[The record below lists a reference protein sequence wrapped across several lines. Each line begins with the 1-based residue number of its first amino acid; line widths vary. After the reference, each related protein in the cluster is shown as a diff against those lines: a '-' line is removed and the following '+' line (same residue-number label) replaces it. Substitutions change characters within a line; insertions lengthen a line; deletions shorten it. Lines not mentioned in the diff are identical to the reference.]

1 MNLEQI
7 IRFDLRLTGPCTQC
21 HNGPVKQIY
30 SIEDLAEYTRKYP
43 LHMNI
48 PYTIVIERVINK
60 KVTDKYKILV
70 GDKLIYPND
79 IDAFLKDQYKK
90 TFNFDLKKTEK
101 KPVML
106 DGVPGH
112 CFVRWHYL
120 TNADV
125 FVERK
130 TLNQILP
137 VKTGTP
143 PIMLF
148 LPIKTGKPPVGLVEL
163 FNKKTENVR

>member
-1 MNLEQI
+1 MNNENVKFCLH
-7 IRFDLRLTGPCTQC
+7 LTGPCTQC
-21 HNGPVKQIY
+21 HNGPVKQIS
-30 SIEDLAEYTRKYP
+30 SIEDLAEYTRRYP

-48 PYTIVIERVINK
+48 PYTIVIERVIDK

-79 IDAFLKDQYKK
+79 IDAFLKDQYKN
-90 TFNFDLKKTEK
+90 TFNFDLKKTEN

-120 TNADV
+120 DDDV
-125 FVERK
+125 FVERE
-130 TLNQILP
+130 TLNQIWP

-143 PIMLF
+143 P
-148 LPIKTGKPPVGLVEL
+148 VGLVEL
-163 FNKKTENVR
+163 LNQKTEKVY

>member
-1 MNLEQI
+1 MAKVVE
-7 IRFDLRLTGPCTQC
+7 FYLRHSGPCTQC
-21 HNGPVKQIY
+21 HNGPFKQIS
-30 SIEDLAEYTRKYP
+30 SIEDLAKYTAHYP

-48 PYTIVIERVINK
+48 PHTIIIERVIDK
-60 KVTDKYKILV
+60 KVTDKYTILV
-70 GDKLIYPND
+70 GDRLIYPND
-79 IDAFLKDQYKK
+79 IETFLMDQYKK
-90 TFNFDLKKTEK
+90 TFNFDLNKTEN

-106 DGVPGH
+106 DSIPGH
-112 CFVRWHYL
+112 IFVRWHYL
-120 TNADV
+120 TDADI

-148 LPIKTGKPPVGLVEL
+148 LSIKTGKPPVGLVEL
-163 FNKKTENVR
+163 FDRKIENAR

>member
-1 MNLEQI
+1 MNNENVE
-7 IRFDLRLTGPCTQC
+7 FYLRHTGPCTQC
-21 HNGPVKQIY
+21 YNGPFKQIY

-48 PYTIVIERVINK
+48 PYTIIIERVIDK

-70 GDKLIYPND
+70 GDRLIYPKD
-79 IDAFLKDQYKK
+79 IENFLTDQYKN
-90 TFNFDLKKTEK
+90 TFNFNADNTEN

-112 CFVRWHYL
+112 IFVRWHYL

-130 TLNQILP
+130 TLNKIWPEDENLW
-137 VKTGTP
+137 KT
-143 PIMLF
+143 
-148 LPIKTGKPPVGLVEL
+148 PVGLVQL
-163 FNKKTENVR
+163 LKKTKEKVY

>member
-7 IRFDLRLTGPCTQC
+7 VRFDLRHTGPCTQC
-21 HNGPVKQIY
+21 HNGPVKQIS
-30 SIEDLAEYTRKYP
+30 SIEDLAEYTRRYP

-48 PYTIVIERVINK
+48 PYTIVIERIIDK
-60 KVTDKYKILV
+60 MVTDKYKILV
-70 GDKLIYPND
+70 GDRLIYPCD
-79 IDAFLKDQYKK
+79 IDTFLKNQYSK
-90 TFNFDLKKTEK
+90 TFNFNLAETEN

-120 TNADV
+120 TDADI

-137 VKTGTP
+137 
-143 PIMLF
+143 F
-148 LPIKTGKPPVGLVEL
+148 KTGKPPVGLVEL
-163 FNKKTENVR
+163 FNKKIENAR

>member
-1 MNLEQI
+1 MNNENVE
-7 IRFDLRLTGPCTQC
+7 FYLRHTGACTQC
-21 HNGPVKQIY
+21 HNGPYKQIP
-30 SIEDLAEYTRKYP
+30 SIEDLVEYTRRYP

-48 PYTIVIERVINK
+48 PYTIVIERVIDK

-90 TFNFDLKKTEK
+90 TFNFDLKKTEN

-120 TNADV
+120 TDADT

-130 TLNQILP
+130 TLNQIW
-137 VKTGTP
+137 
-143 PIMLF
+143 
-148 LPIKTGKPPVGLVEL
+148 PIKTNKPPVGLVEL
-163 FNKKTENVR
+163 FNKKIENVR